1 MFATEYLLTTR
12 EHRVLVLFFVI
23 CEDVRVDV
31 GEVERQTERQ
41 RDKVDKLLRVVFP
54 DRAQNHIEELAN

>member
-1 MFATEYLLTTR
+1 M
-12 EHRVLVLFFVI
+12 LVLFFVI